1 MDIKQKLQELCLPLE
16 YADGSF
22 AATINHLDL
31 EEAKKIGRYL
41 FTYGVRITKASEI
54 KYYLCN
60 EEEIKEIL
68 TRLQW
73 CQDNGVEYV
82 DENGNNKEFVFN
94 KINFYETFPS
104 ANLTGV
110 VLDIFRDKEVI
121 KEDMLKAL
129 DIDVTVGLT
138 EDNYDRYIDLE
149 SKLTNVSQVLDGISE
164 IDPEVTNNMIKLI
177 SGNTSYTDSEVL
189 FAALVY
195 NKNRSAEDINRIS
208 SAIAAVMESRNQ
220 GGSLNL

>member
-94 KINFYETFPS
+94 KINFYKTFPS

-195 NKNRSAEDINRIS
+195 HKNRSAEDINRIS

>member
-1 MDIKQKLQELCLPLE
+1 MDIKQKLQELGLPLE

-41 FTYGVRITKASEI
+41 FAYGVRITKASEI
-54 KYYLCN
+54 KFYLCN

-73 CQDNGVEYV
+73 CQENGVDYL
-82 DENGNNKEFVFN
+82 DENGNNKDFVFN
-94 KINFYETFPS
+94 KYSFYEQFPN
-104 ANLTGV
+104 ANLSAIIP
-110 VLDIFRDKEVI
+110 DAFRDKEVI
-121 KEDMLKAL
+121 KEEMIQAL
-129 DIDVTVGLT
+129 EGEDSGLT
-138 EDNYDRYIDLE
+138 EENYDKYVKLE
-149 SKLTNVSQVLDGISE
+149 SVLTNVSQVLGGTGEISP
-164 IDPEVTNNMIKLI
+164 IATSNLIKLI
-177 SGNTSYTDSEVL
+177 SSNIICSDSEIL

-195 NKNRSAEDINRIS
+195 NQNRSSLDINRIS
-208 SAIAAVMESRNQ
+208 DAITRVMESLNQ